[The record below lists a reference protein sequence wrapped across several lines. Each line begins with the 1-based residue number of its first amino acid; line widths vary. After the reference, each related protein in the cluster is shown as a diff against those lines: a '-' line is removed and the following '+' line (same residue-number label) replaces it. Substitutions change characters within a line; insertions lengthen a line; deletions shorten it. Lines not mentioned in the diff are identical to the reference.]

1 MSVPITYDLSGPGI
15 EIRYRRGDLTIDGDD
30 LPLGRQHF
38 VDGENL
44 TAVATEM
51 GTEITAVIL
60 SSSRNGTKI
69 TLRVLLPEVL
79 PGATTESEVT
89 GVAVI
94 TRQFRDVLDGPPDVL
109 QEYDVRP
116 LTGSVSGP

>member
-1 MSVPITYDLSGPGI
+1 MSVPITYNLRGPGI
-15 EIRYRRGDLTIDGDD
+15 EIRYHQGDLTIDGDD

-38 VDGENL
+38 EDGEAL
-44 TAVATEM
+44 TTVATEM
-51 GTEITAVIL
+51 GTEITAVVL

-69 TLRVLLPEVL
+69 TLSVLLPEVL
-79 PGATTESEVT
+79 PGDRAESEVT
-89 GVAVI
+89 GAAII

-116 LTGSVSGP
+116 LTGSASGP